1 MHSEVER
8 TAEKVVATY
17 FEVQQANRTLL
28 RQVSCVKFPGFSNL
42 WISGPCLLTVGD
54 YILLED
60 KRASVLP
67 QDAER
72 WGSSKFS
79 FGLTAQVFTS

>member
-42 WISGPCLLTVGD
+42 
-54 YILLED
+54 
-60 KRASVLP
+60 
-67 QDAER
+67 
-72 WGSSKFS
+72 
-79 FGLTAQVFTS
+79 